1 MKITAD
7 TSVQDALK
15 QSKNV
20 QQVFKKYRL
29 HCAACKGS
37 KEDTIRIAAENNGLD
52 LDAFLKE
59 LNRNTGE

>member
-37 KEDTIRIAAENNGLD
+37 KEDTIR
-52 LDAFLKE
+52 
-59 LNRNTGE
+59 